1 MKISTRVRYGVRL
14 LVELGLHTGNEPV
27 LLRDISKSQEIS
39 EKYLGQIMIP
49 LKAAGLVRTYRG
61 AHGGYRLGREA
72 ADITLKE
79 IVEVLDG
86 DRCLVEC
93 VREPDSCSRVARC
106 VTRSVWQELGKRISS
121 FLESMT
127 LEDLIARCGDRREPA
142 QMYQI

>member
-1 MKISTRVRYGVRL
+1 MKLSTRVRYGVRL
-14 LVELGLHTGNEPV
+14 LVELGLHTGDGPV
-27 LLRDISKSQEIS
+27 LLRDISKNQEIS

-61 AHGGYRLGREA
+61 AHGGYRLGRQA
-72 ADITLKE
+72 SDITLRE

-86 DRCLVEC
+86 DMCLLEC
-93 VREPDSCSRVARC
+93 VRDSGSCSRIVRC

-127 LEDLIARCGDRREPA
+127 LQDLIARCGDHKELA

>member
-14 LVELGLHTGNEPV
+14 LVELGLHSGDEPV
-27 LLRDISKSQEIS
+27 LLRDISKNQEIS

-61 AHGGYRLGREA
+61 AHGGYRLGRRA

-86 DRCLVEC
+86 DMCLLDC
-93 VREPDSCSRVARC
+93 AREPGSCSRIVHC
-106 VTRSVWQELGKRISS
+106 VTKSVWQELGKRISS

-127 LEDLIARCGDRREPA
+127 LEDLIAQCGDRREVA